1 LFLPIDVS
9 PTLED
14 TNSNPPIT
22 PTAEEQTKSIHVS
35 PMAITT
41 RQTTRSRSLLKIE
54 EEHDQL
60 LKSLIDN
67 RTRLNQL
74 LHSSNI

>member
-1 LFLPIDVS
+1 MKKNFHFDFS
-9 PTLED
+9 
-14 TNSNPPIT
+14 
-22 PTAEEQTKSIHVS
+22 
-35 PMAITT
+35 
-41 RQTTRSRSLLKIE
+41 RRSRSLLKIE